1 MYILIA
7 LGILMAISILGLSIW
22 ILIPQFLDGPKY
34 SVEISEAKI
43 ELRQYDNFLITKVLM
58 NGDQNEALRKGFGPL
73 VGFIGAKGRSTEK
86 ISMTVPVMQKK
97 TASEKEWFVSF
108 SMPSKYTMNNLPK
121 PMSKNLKQEEVPTK
135 LMAAIRFN
143 GRATQEKLLL
153 KETELKDWINSN
165 KFKVISPAHY
175 YFYNDPVTPGF
186 FRRNEVLFEVT
197 RNNQFKP

>member
-1 MYILIA
+1 MYMLTA
-7 LGILMAISILGLSIW
+7 LSLLMAISIIGLSIW
-22 ILIPQFLDGPKY
+22 ILIPQFLEGPKY
-34 SVEISEAKI
+34 SVELSEAKI
-43 ELRQYDNFLITKVLM
+43 ELRQYDNFLITKVIM

-97 TASEKEWFVSF
+97 TSSEKEWFVFF
-108 SMPSKYTMNNLPK
+108 SMPSKYTMDNLPK

-153 KETELKDWINSN
+153 KETELKDWINSK
-165 KFKVISPAHY
+165 KFKIISPAHY

-197 RNNQFKP
+197 RNNHSKP